1 MVTIIALFAL
11 FSGILATVAH
21 SRNNYGS
28 IKSISYFILG
38 ISVLILS
45 IDYFKLDGEAN
56 RLLPLFLISVL
67 SIHFFIGEVTKK
79 KTAIFW
85 NVIPVL
91 ASLSILLLPGL
102 IGYSYMGFSLE
113 SSQEVLLLAIL
124 SAITP
129 FLTHLAKLGIGNL
142 IIRFGSIKWAENEE
156 NYLESLVSYAFI
168 GGVAALGMFLLGNLG
183 LLIAGTFYLSAT
195 FIARN
200 KLGLKND
207 IISAA
212 SGSMF
217 LLVFVPILLEMGGF
231 ESLDFTRGEVLEG
244 AFVAGFM
251 IIFYDLL
258 LRLARHNTGKWKFL
272 LTFKALFIPLLAIF
286 LLAFAYTQLE
296 RLGGVLALAAIV
308 MSMAILSITFALF
321 KNTTYVALKLTA
333 LGAILLLVPYVKPVE
348 STSSIDLS
356 ALGIEEGGD
365 SDKDQDKK
373 KKESKKSD
381 QPEAPNGK
389 DLEEGIGKWVID
401 SENSKVKFELGPD
414 GGRTKGEFKKVEGKF
429 NVNEDVETSE
439 ISVTLPVESLT
450 TFNSMRDDH
459 LMESDYFHE
468 EKYPTMKFN
477 STSFETI
484 GDGYRVLGDFTMMD
498 VTNEIELTLKLVG
511 VGEKDGKRVMV
522 LWGKSQLDRTNFGM
536 SPSSKEGNIV
546 DFHFEVQ
553 LTER

>member
-1 MVTIIALFAL
+1 MVTIIAFFAL
-11 FSGILATVAH
+11 FSGIIATVAH

-45 IDYFKLDGEAN
+45 IDYFKLDGDSN
-56 RLLPLFLISVL
+56 RLIPLFLISVL
-67 SIHFFIGEVTKK
+67 SIHFFIGEVTKQ

-85 NVIPVL
+85 NFIPIV
-91 ASLSILLLPGL
+91 ASLSILLLPDL
-102 IGYSYMGFSLE
+102 MGYDYMGFTLE
-113 SSQEVLLLAIL
+113 SSEEVMLLAIL

-142 IIRFGSIKWAENEE
+142 IIRFGSVKWAENEE

-212 SGSMF
+212 SGAMF
-217 LLVFVPILLEMGGF
+217 LIVFVPILLEIGGF
-231 ESLDFTRGEVLEG
+231 KNLDFTRGEVLEG
-244 AFVAGFM
+244 AFIAGFM

-258 LRLARHNTGKWKFL
+258 LRLAKHNTGKWKFL
-272 LTFKALFIPLLAIF
+272 LTFKALFVPLLAIC
-286 LLAFAYTQLE
+286 LLGLAYTQLE
-296 RLGGVLALAAIV
+296 RLGGVLALAAMV

-321 KNTTYVALKLTA
+321 KNTTYVALKLTTI
-333 LGAILLLVPYVKPVE
+333 GAVLLLTPYVKPVE
-348 STSSIDLS
+348 RNSSIDLS
-356 ALGIEEGGD
+356 ALGIEESKD
-365 SDKDQDKK
+365 S
-373 KKESKKSD
+373 EKKSENKSE
-381 QPEAPNGK
+381 QPEAPEGK
-389 DLEEGIGKWVID
+389 NLEKGIGSWVID
-401 SENSKVKFELGPD
+401 SESSKVSFELGPD
-414 GGRTKGEFKKVEGKF
+414 DGRTKGEFEKVEGGF
-429 NVNEDVETSE
+429 NVNGDIENSN

-450 TFNSMRDDH
+450 TFNSMRDEH

-468 EKYPTMKFN
+468 EKYPTMTFQ
-477 STSFETI
+477 STSFEPQ
-484 GDGYRVLGDFTMMD
+484 GDGYRVIGDFTMMD

-511 VGEKDGKRVMV
+511 IGEKEGKRIMV

-536 SPSSKEGNIV
+536 APSSKEGNVV

>member
-1 MVTIIALFAL
+1 MVIIIALFAL
-11 FSGILATVAH
+11 FSGIIATIAH

-38 ISVLILS
+38 VSVLILS
-45 IDYFKLDGEAN
+45 IDYFKLGEEEN

-67 SIHFFIGEVTKK
+67 SIHFFIGELTKN

-85 NVIPVL
+85 NFIPII
-91 ASLSILLLPGL
+91 AGLSVFLLPDL
-102 IGYSYMGFSLE
+102 VGYSYMGFALE
-113 SSQEVLLLAIL
+113 SSTEVLLLAIL

-168 GGVAALGMFLLGNLG
+168 GGVSALGMFLLGNLG

-212 SGSMF
+212 SGAMF
-217 LLVFVPILLEMGGF
+217 LLVFVPILLKMGSY
-231 ESLDFTRGEVLEG
+231 ENLDFTRGEVMEG
-244 AFVAGFM
+244 AFIAGFM

-272 LTFKALFIPLLAIF
+272 LTFKALFIPLLAIV
-286 LLAFAYTQLE
+286 LLGFAYTQLE
-296 RLGGVLALAAIV
+296 RLGGVLALAAVV

-321 KNTTYVALKLTA
+321 KNTTYVALKLTT
-333 LGAILLLVPYVKPVE
+333 LGATLLLVPYVKPVE
-348 STSSIDLS
+348 MSDSIDLS
-356 ALGIEEGGD
+356 ALGIEKKEED
-365 SDKDQDKK
+365 EKTK
-373 KKESKKSD
+373 KKEDKSAFSD
-381 QPEAPNGK
+381 GPEGIK
-389 DLEEGIGKWVID
+389 LEEGIGSWVID
-401 SENSKVKFELGPD
+401 SDNSIIKFELGPD
-414 GGRTKGEFKKVEGKF
+414 DGRTKGEFKKVNGTFK
-429 NVNEDVETSE
+429 VNEDIETST

-450 TFNSMRDDH
+450 TFNSMRDEH

-468 EKYPTMKFN
+468 EKYPTMKFV
-477 STSFETI
+477 STLFEPK
-484 GDGYRVLGDFTMMD
+484 GDGYRVMGDFTMMGE
-498 VTNEIELTLKLVG
+498 TNEIELTLKLVG

-522 LWGKSQLDRTNFGM
+522 LWGRSQIDRTNYGM
-536 SPSSKEGNIV
+536 SSSSKIGDIV
-546 DFHFEVQ
+546 DFQFEVQ

>member
-11 FSGILATVAH
+11 FSGILATIAH

-38 ISVLILS
+38 VSVLILS
-45 IDYFKLDGEAN
+45 IDYFKLEGEAN

-67 SIHFFIGEVTKK
+67 SIHFFIGEMTKRR
-79 KTAIFW
+79 TAIFW
-85 NVIPVL
+85 NFIPVF
-91 ASLSILLLPGL
+91 ASLSVLLLPDL
-102 IGYSYMGFSLE
+102 VDYSYMGFALE
-113 SSQEVLLLAIL
+113 SSREVLLLAIL

-212 SGSMF
+212 SGAMF
-217 LLVFVPILLEMGGF
+217 LLVFVPILLKMGGF
-231 ESLDFTRGEVLEG
+231 ENLDFTRGEVIEG
-244 AFVAGFM
+244 AFIAGFM

-272 LTFKALFIPLLAIF
+272 LTFKALFVPLLAII
-286 LLAFAYTQLE
+286 LLGVAYTQLE
-296 RLGGVLALAAIV
+296 RLGGVLALAAVV

-348 STSSIDLS
+348 TSSSIDLA
-356 ALGIEEGGD
+356 ALGIEEK
-365 SDKDQDKK
+365 SN
-373 KKESKKSD
+373 KEEAKEKATKSN
-381 QPEAPNGK
+381 Q
-389 DLEEGIGKWVID
+389 EEGPEGKNLENGIGSWEIE
-401 SENSKVKFELGPD
+401 SENSKVSFELGPD
-414 GGRTKGEFKKVEGKF
+414 DGRTKGEFKKVKGTF
-429 NVNEDVETSE
+429 TVNEDVETSI

-450 TFNSMRDDH
+450 TFNSMRDEH

-468 EKYPTMKFN
+468 EKYPTMKFV
-477 STSFETI
+477 STSFEPKD
-484 GDGYRVLGDFTMMD
+484 DGYRVIGDFTMMD
-498 VTNEIELTLKLVG
+498 ETNEIELTLKLVG
-511 VGEKDGKRVMV
+511 VGEKEGKRVMV
-522 LWGKSQLDRTNFGM
+522 LWGQSQLDRTNFGM
-536 SPSSKEGNIV
+536 SSSSKIGDIV
-546 DFHFEVQ
+546 DFQFEVQ

>member
-11 FSGILATVAH
+11 FSGILATIAH

-45 IDYFKLDGEAN
+45 IDYFKLDEEAN

-67 SIHFFIGEVTKK
+67 SIHFFIGEITKS

-85 NVIPVL
+85 NFIPVV

-102 IGYSYMGFSLE
+102 KGYSYMGFALE

-212 SGSMF
+212 SGAMF

-231 ESLDFTRGEVLEG
+231 ENLDFTRGEVIEG
-244 AFVAGFM
+244 AFIAGFM

-286 LLAFAYTQLE
+286 LLGFAYTQLE
-296 RLGGVLALAAIV
+296 RLGGVLALAAVV

-348 STSSIDLS
+348 STSSIDL
-356 ALGIEEGGD
+356 AELGIEEGKNQK
-365 SDKDQDKK
+365 SEKK
-373 KKESKKSD
+373 KVSRSN
-381 QPEAPNGK
+381 QPEAPEGK
-389 DLEEGIGKWVID
+389 SLEKGIGKWVID
-401 SENSKVKFELGPD
+401 SENSKVKFELGPED
-414 GGRTKGEFKKVEGKF
+414 GRTKGEFKKVEGKF
-429 NVNEDVETSE
+429 TVNEKVETSS

-450 TFNSMRDDH
+450 TFNSMRDEH
-459 LMESDYFHE
+459 LMQSDYFHE
-468 EKYPTMKFN
+468 EKYPTMTFK
-477 STSFETI
+477 STSFEPQ
-484 GDGYRVLGDFTMMD
+484 GDGYKVIGDFTMMD
-498 VTNEIELTLKLVG
+498 VTNQIELTLKLVG
-511 VGEKDGKRVMV
+511 VGEKDGNRVMV
-522 LWGKSQLDRTNFGM
+522 LWGKSQLDRTNYGM
-536 SPSSKEGNIV
+536 SSSSKIGDIV
-546 DFHFEVQ
+546 DFKFEVQ

>member
-1 MVTIIALFAL
+1 MVTIIAFFAL
-11 FSGILATVAH
+11 FSGIIATVAH

-45 IDYFKLDGEAN
+45 IDYFKLDGESN
-56 RLLPLFLISVL
+56 RLIPLFLISVL
-67 SIHFFIGEVTKK
+67 SIHFFIGEVTKQ

-85 NVIPVL
+85 NFIPIV
-91 ASLSILLLPGL
+91 ASLSILLLPDL
-102 IGYSYMGFSLE
+102 MGYGYMGFTLD
-113 SSQEVLLLAIL
+113 SSEEVMLLAIL

-207 IISAA
+207 IISSA
-212 SGSMF
+212 SGAMF
-217 LLVFVPILLEMGGF
+217 LIVFIPILLDIGGF
-231 ESLDFTRGEVLEG
+231 KNLDFTRGEVLEG

-272 LTFKALFIPLLAIF
+272 LTFKALFVPLLAIF
-286 LLAFAYTQLE
+286 LLGFAYTQLE

-321 KNTTYVALKLTA
+321 KNTTYVALKLTTI
-333 LGAILLLVPYVKPVE
+333 GAILLITPYVKPVE
-348 STSSIDLS
+348 RTSSIDLS
-356 ALGIEEGGD
+356 SLGIEESKNKD
-365 SDKDQDKK
+365 SEKK
-373 KKESKKSD
+373 NETKSTEL
-381 QPEAPNGK
+381 EAPEGK
-389 DLEEGIGKWVID
+389 NLEKGIGNWVID
-401 SENSKVKFELGPD
+401 SESSKVSFELGPED
-414 GGRTKGEFKKVEGKF
+414 GRTKGEFKKVEGKF
-429 NVNEDVETSE
+429 NVKEDIESSN

-450 TFNSMRDDH
+450 TFNSMRDEH

-468 EKYPTMKFN
+468 EKYSTMKFK
-477 STSFETI
+477 STSFESQ
-484 GDGYRVLGDFTMMD
+484 GDGYRVIGDFTMMD

-511 VGEKDGKRVMV
+511 IGEKEGKRIMI

-536 SPSSKEGNIV
+536 APSSKEGNVV

>member
-11 FSGILATVAH
+11 FSGIIATIAH

-45 IDYFKLDGEAN
+45 IDYFKLDGDEN

-67 SIHFFIGEVTKK
+67 SFHFFIGEVTKQ

-85 NVIPVL
+85 NFIPVV
-91 ASLSILLLPGL
+91 ASLSILMMPDL
-102 IGYSYMGFSLE
+102 IGYSYMGFTLE

-124 SAITP
+124 SSITP

-212 SGSMF
+212 SGAMF
-217 LLVFVPILLEMGGF
+217 LLVFVPILLDMGGF
-231 ESLDFTRGEVLEG
+231 ENLDFTRGEVLEG

-286 LLAFAYTQLE
+286 LLGFTYTQLE

-321 KNTTYVALKLTA
+321 KNTTYVALKLTTI
-333 LGAILLLVPYVKPVE
+333 GAILLLTPYVKPVE
-348 STSSIDLS
+348 RTSSIDLS
-356 ALGIEEGGD
+356 ALGIEE
-365 SDKDQDKK
+365 SNDKEGQEKK
-373 KKESKKSD
+373 TTKSN
-381 QPEAPNGK
+381 QPEGPEGK
-389 DLEEGIGKWVID
+389 NLEKGIGKWMID
-401 SENSKVKFELGPD
+401 SENSKVSFELGPED
-414 GGRTKGEFKKVEGKF
+414 GRTKGEFKKVEGKF
-429 NVNEDVETSE
+429 NVNEEIESAT

-450 TFNSMRDDH
+450 TFNSMRDEH
-459 LMESDYFHE
+459 LMQSDYFHE
-468 EKYPTMKFN
+468 EKYPTMKFI
-477 STSFETI
+477 STSFESK
-484 GDGYRVLGDFTMMD
+484 GDGYRVIGDFTMMD
-498 VTNEIELTLKLVG
+498 ITSEIELTLKLVG
-511 VGEKDGKRVMV
+511 VGEQDGKRVMV

-536 SPSSKEGNIV
+536 SSSSKIGDIV

>member
-11 FSGILATVAH
+11 FSGVLATIAH

-45 IDYFKLDGEAN
+45 IDYFELDGEAN

-85 NVIPVL
+85 NFIPVV

-102 IGYSYMGFSLE
+102 IGYSYMGFALE

-212 SGSMF
+212 SGAMF

-231 ESLDFTRGEVLEG
+231 ENLDFTRGEVLEG
-244 AFVAGFM
+244 AFIAGFM

-258 LRLARHNTGKWKFL
+258 LRLARHNTGKWKVL
-272 LTFKALFIPLLAIF
+272 LTFKALFVPLLAIF
-286 LLAFAYTQLE
+286 LLGFAYTQLE

-356 ALGIEEGGD
+356 ALGIEEESD
-365 SDKDQDKK
+365 RDKDQGKE

-381 QPEAPNGK
+381 QPEEPNGK
-389 DLEEGIGKWVID
+389 DLEEGIGKWVVD
-401 SENSKVKFELGPD
+401 SENSKVNFELGPD
-414 GGRTKGEFKKVEGKF
+414 DGRTKGEFKKVEGTF
-429 NVNEDVETSE
+429 TVNEDIESSS

-450 TFNSMRDDH
+450 TFNSMRDEH

-484 GDGYRVLGDFTMMD
+484 GDGYRVIGDFTMMD
-498 VTNEIELTLKLVG
+498 VSNEIELTLKLVG

-522 LWGKSQLDRTNFGM
+522 LWGESQLDRTNFGM
-536 SPSSKEGNIV
+536 SSSSKIGDVV

>member
-1 MVTIIALFAL
+1 MVTIIAFFAL
-11 FSGILATVAH
+11 FSGIIATVAH

-45 IDYFKLDGEAN
+45 IDYFKLDGDSN
-56 RLLPLFLISVL
+56 RLIPLFLISVL
-67 SIHFFIGEVTKK
+67 SIHFFIGEVTKQ

-85 NVIPVL
+85 NFIPIV
-91 ASLSILLLPGL
+91 ASLSILLLPDL
-102 IGYSYMGFSLE
+102 MGYDYMGFTLE
-113 SSQEVLLLAIL
+113 SSEEVMLLAIL

-212 SGSMF
+212 SGAMF
-217 LLVFVPILLEMGGF
+217 LIVFVPILLEIGGF
-231 ESLDFTRGEVLEG
+231 KNLDFTRGEVLEG
-244 AFVAGFM
+244 AFIAGFM

-258 LRLARHNTGKWKFL
+258 LRLAKHNTGKWKFL
-272 LTFKALFIPLLAIF
+272 LTFKALFVPLLAIC
-286 LLAFAYTQLE
+286 LLGLAYTQLE
-296 RLGGVLALAAIV
+296 RLGGVLALAAMV

-321 KNTTYVALKLTA
+321 KNTTYVALKLTTI
-333 LGAILLLVPYVKPVE
+333 GAVLLLTPYVKPVE
-348 STSSIDLS
+348 RNSSIDLS
-356 ALGIEEGGD
+356 ALGIEESKD
-365 SDKDQDKK
+365 S
-373 KKESKKSD
+373 EKKSENKSE
-381 QPEAPNGK
+381 QPEAPEGK
-389 DLEEGIGKWVID
+389 NLEKGIGSWMID
-401 SENSKVKFELGPD
+401 SESSKVSFELGPD
-414 GGRTKGEFKKVEGKF
+414 DGRTKGEFEKVEGGF
-429 NVNEDVETSE
+429 NVNGDIENSN

-450 TFNSMRDDH
+450 TFNSMRDEH

-468 EKYPTMKFN
+468 EKYPTMTFQ
-477 STSFETI
+477 STSFEPQ
-484 GDGYRVLGDFTMMD
+484 GDGYRVIGDFTMMD

-511 VGEKDGKRVMV
+511 IGEKEGKRIMV

-536 SPSSKEGNIV
+536 APSSKEGNVV

>member
-1 MVTIIALFAL
+1 
-11 FSGILATVAH
+11 
-21 SRNNYGS
+21 
-28 IKSISYFILG
+28 
-38 ISVLILS
+38 
-45 IDYFKLDGEAN
+45 
-56 RLLPLFLISVL
+56 
-67 SIHFFIGEVTKK
+67 
-79 KTAIFW
+79 
-85 NVIPVL
+85 
-91 ASLSILLLPGL
+91 
-102 IGYSYMGFSLE
+102 
-113 SSQEVLLLAIL
+113 LLAIL

-142 IIRFGSIKWAENEE
+142 IIRFCSIKWAENEE

-168 GGVAALGMFLLGNLG
+168 GGVSALGMFLLGNLG

-207 IISAA
+207 IISSA
-212 SGSMF
+212 SGAMF

-231 ESLDFTRGEVLEG
+231 EGLDFTRGEVLEG
-244 AFVAGFM
+244 AFVGGFM

-286 LLAFAYTQLE
+286 LLAIVYTQLE

-348 STSSIDLS
+348 RTSSIDLA
-356 ALGIEEGGD
+356 ALGIEENKGQED
-365 SDKDQDKK
+365 EKKDESKSNQPEVPEDKK
-373 KKESKKSD
+373 
-381 QPEAPNGK
+381 
-389 DLEEGIGKWVID
+389 LENGIGNWVID
-401 SENSKVKFELGPD
+401 SENSKVSFELGPD
-414 GGRTKGEFKKVEGKF
+414 GGRTKGAFETVIGEFL
-429 NVNEDVETSE
+429 VNKDIRKSV
-439 ISVTLPVESLT
+439 ISVVLPVESLT
-450 TFNSMRDDH
+450 TFNSMRDEH

-468 EKYPTMKFN
+468 EKHPSMNFS
-477 STSFETI
+477 STSFEPK
-484 GDGYRVLGDFTMMD
+484 GDGYLVIADFTMMD

-511 VGEKDGKRVMV
+511 VGEKEGKRVMV
-522 LWGKSQLDRTNFGM
+522 LWGESQLDRRNFGM